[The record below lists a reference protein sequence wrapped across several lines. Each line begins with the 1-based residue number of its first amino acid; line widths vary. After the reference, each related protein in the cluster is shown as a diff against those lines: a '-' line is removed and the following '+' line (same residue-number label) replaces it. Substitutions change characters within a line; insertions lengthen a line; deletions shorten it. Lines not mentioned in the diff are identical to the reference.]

1 MCIDGGDVTYTEVA
15 MPGNQPP
22 KDSASE
28 ASGEQLADAAEV
40 ERRRLAQLLQESIVE
55 PLNLLVAQTNAY
67 EQTLGTHPPTRLAL
81 SVLSSLARQVLQR
94 ARDIEDALRPT
105 VLDEL
110 GLEPALDAL
119 ASQFRR
125 VYGLQISL
133 AAERL
138 RDRPPRAVELAL
150 FRAAQDMLD
159 RAVRHARA
167 QHASMRLERRDER
180 LILTLA
186 DDGDATVATETL
198 RAASRRIAQLGG
210 AIETGT
216 GPRGGLQIAI
226 AVAVAPPPELTP
238 RELEVLGL
246 LAEGMSN
253 KTIGGVLGVSPRTV
267 NFHLDN
273 IFSKLGVASRTE
285 AVVYALRQGWVRRE

>member
-1 MCIDGGDVTYTEVA
+1 MRDY
-15 MPGNQPP
+15 QPP
-22 KDSASE
+22 EGTAND
-28 ASGEQLADAAEV
+28 ASGEQLADAAES
-40 ERRRLAQLLQESIVE
+40 ERRRLAQLLQESIVA
-55 PLNLLVAQTNAY
+55 PLNLLLAQANAY
-67 EQTLGTHPPTRLAL
+67 EQTLGAHPPTRLAL

-150 FRAAQDMLD
+150 FRAAQDALD

-167 QHASMRLERRDER
+167 QYASIRLERRDEQ

-186 DDGDATVATETL
+186 DDGDATAGTETL
-198 RAASRRIAQLGG
+198 RAACRRIAQLGG
-210 AIETGT
+210 AIDTGT

-226 AVAVAPPPELTP
+226 SIAVAPPPELTP
-238 RELEVLGL
+238 RELEVLRL

-253 KTIGGVLGVSPRTV
+253 KAIGRALGVSPRTV

-285 AVVYALRQGWVRRE
+285 AVVSSLRQGWGRRD

>member
-1 MCIDGGDVTYTEVA
+1 MRD
-15 MPGNQPP
+15 NQPP
-22 KDSASE
+22 EGFAND
-28 ASGEQLADAAEV
+28 ASGEQLADAAEA

-55 PLNLLVAQTNAY
+55 PLNLLLAQSNAY
-67 EQTLGTHPPTRLAL
+67 EQTLGAHPPTRLAL
-81 SVLSSLARQVLQR
+81 SVLSSLARQVLQQ

-125 VYGLQISL
+125 IYGLQINL

-150 FRAAQDMLD
+150 FRAAQDALD
-159 RAVRHARA
+159 RIVRHAHA
-167 QHASMRLERRDER
+167 QHASIRLERRDER

-186 DDGDATVATETL
+186 DDGDATAGAETL

-210 AIETGT
+210 AIETSA
-216 GPRGGLQIAI
+216 GPRGGLQFAIAI
-226 AVAVAPPPELTP
+226 AVAPPPELTP
-238 RELEVLGL
+238 RELEVLRL

-253 KTIGGVLGVSPRTV
+253 KAIGGALGVSPRTV

-285 AVVYALRQGWVRRE
+285 AVVYALRQGWARRE

>member
-1 MCIDGGDVTYTEVA
+1 MGDY
-15 MPGNQPP
+15 QPP
-22 KDSASE
+22 EDSANDT
-28 ASGEQLADAAEV
+28 SGEQLADAAEV

-55 PLNLLVAQTNAY
+55 PLNLLLAQTNAY
-67 EQTLGTHPPTRLAL
+67 QQTLGAHPPTRLAL
-81 SVLSSLARQVLQR
+81 SVLSSLAHQVLQR
-94 ARDIEDALRPT
+94 ARDIEDALRPA

-110 GLEPALDAL
+110 GLEPALDSL

-150 FRAAQDMLD
+150 FRAAQDALD
-159 RAVRHARA
+159 RAARHARA
-167 QHASMRLERRDER
+167 QHASIRLERRGEQ
-180 LILTLA
+180 LILGLA
-186 DDGDATVATETL
+186 DDGDIAAGTATL

-210 AIETGT
+210 AIDTST
-216 GPRGGLQIAI
+216 GPHGGLQIAI
-226 AVAVAPPPELTP
+226 AIAVAPPPELTP
-238 RELEVLGL
+238 RELEVLRL

-253 KTIGGVLGVSPRTV
+253 KSIGGALGVSPRTI

-285 AVVYALRQGWVRRE
+285 AVVYALRQGWGRHV

>member
-1 MCIDGGDVTYTEVA
+1 MHESQYPEGTTNDAG
-15 MPGNQPP
+15 
-22 KDSASE
+22 
-28 ASGEQLADAAEV
+28 GEQLADAAEA

-55 PLNLLVAQTNAY
+55 PLNLLLSQSNAY
-67 EQTLGTHPPTRLAL
+67 EQTLGAHPPTRLAL

-94 ARDIEDALRPT
+94 ARDIEDSLRPT

-125 VYGLQISL
+125 VYGLQLSL

-138 RDRPPRAVELAL
+138 RDRPSRAVELAL
-150 FRAAQDMLD
+150 FRAAQDALD

-167 QHASMRLERRDER
+167 QHAGIRLERRDER
-180 LILTLA
+180 LILTLD
-186 DDGDATVATETL
+186 DDGDATAGRETL
-198 RAASRRIAQLGG
+198 RAASRRIVQLGG
-210 AIETGT
+210 VIEHGT
-216 GPRGGLQIAI
+216 GPRGGLRLAI
-226 AVAVAPPPELTP
+226 TIAVAPPPELTP
-238 RELEVLGL
+238 RELEVLRL

-253 KTIGGVLGVSPRTV
+253 KAIGVALGVSPRTV

-285 AVVYALRQGWVRRE
+285 AVIYALRQGWGWRE

>member
-1 MCIDGGDVTYTEVA
+1 MRD
-15 MPGNQPP
+15 NQPP
-22 KDSASE
+22 ESTTND
-28 ASGEQLADAAEV
+28 ASGEQLADAAES

-55 PLNLLVAQTNAY
+55 PLNLLLAQANAY
-67 EQTLGTHPPTRLAL
+67 EQTLGAHPPTRLAL
-81 SVLSSLARQVLQR
+81 AVLSSLARQVLQQ
-94 ARDIEDALRPT
+94 ARDIEDTLRPT
-105 VLDEL
+105 V
-110 GLEPALDAL
+110 LDAL

-150 FRAAQDMLD
+150 FRVAQDALD

-167 QHASMRLERRDER
+167 QHASIRLERRDER

-186 DDGDATVATETL
+186 DDGDATAGIETL

-210 AIETGT
+210 AIETGA

-226 AVAVAPPPELTP
+226 AIAVAPPPELTP
-238 RELEVLGL
+238 RELEVLRL

-253 KTIGGVLGVSPRTV
+253 KAIGGALGVSPRTV

-285 AVVYALRQGWVRRE
+285 AVVSALRQGWGRRD